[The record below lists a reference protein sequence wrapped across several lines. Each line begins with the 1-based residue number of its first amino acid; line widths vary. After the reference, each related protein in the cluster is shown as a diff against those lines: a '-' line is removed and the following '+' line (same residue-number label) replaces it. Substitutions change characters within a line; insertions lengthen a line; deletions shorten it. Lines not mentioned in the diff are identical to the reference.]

1 MNPGPANPRGGS
13 GEDDEQEI
21 LRRRL
26 GLDDDEIC
34 PTVDCFAYVE
44 SILPRRG
51 YFEIEDGVI
60 GVYDRKGEI
69 ITALPADFDPYA
81 PIPCETCGREVVP
94 MDMRCETC
102 TERIDPSWVWSYWYG
117 EEGEEGTDFDDG
129 GQVEGRGE
137 GEAEGEGLEAL
148 WDDQTPR
155 VRLASIGDPADA
167 RDLVGLLEE
176 ARIPHRIVNAVNE
189 GLETVDIWIE
199 EVDLGRAQ
207 NAIARPGVEG

>member
-1 MNPGPANPRGGS
+1 MNPGPANPRGGA

-34 PTVDCFAYVE
+34 PTVECFAYVE

-51 YFEIEDGVI
+51 YYEIEDGVI

-69 ITALPADFDPYA
+69 ITALPADFDPHA

-117 EEGEEGTDFDDG
+117 EEDEEDATD
-129 GQVEGRGE
+129 EGRSEGGVDGAVQGE
-137 GEAEGEGLEAL
+137 GYESL

-155 VRLASIGDPADA
+155 IRLVSIGDPADA
-167 RDLVGLLEE
+167 QDLVGLLED
-176 ARIPHRIVNAVNE
+176 AGIPHRIVNAVNE

-199 EVDLGRAQ
+199 EIDLGRAQ